1 MQRPTLILLLST
13 NFFRYL
19 SLAVLCHRIHRNKF
33 LDLSQSSPENLAF
46 TIEDL
51 FSNLGQDYS
60 SSLGGKFVGGPDD
73 GSTDDFDMNLIGYDN
88 HELISTFLE
97 ESIVMAISFM

>member
-1 MQRPTLILLLST
+1 
-13 NFFRYL
+13 
-19 SLAVLCHRIHRNKF
+19 LAVLCHRIHRNKF
-33 LDLSQSSPENLAF
+33 LDLSQSSPENLTF
-46 TIEDL
+46 MVEEL

-73 GSTDDFDMNLIGYDN
+73 SSTNDFDMNLIGNYND
-88 HELISTFLE
+88 ELVSNFIE

>member
-1 MQRPTLILLLST
+1 MSNFHPSNLYY
-13 NFFRYL
+13 FFRYL

-33 LDLSQSSPENLAF
+33 LDLSQSSPENLVF
-46 TIEDL
+46 MVEEL

-73 GSTDDFDMNLIGYDN
+73 SSTNDFDMSLIGYDN
-88 HELISTFLE
+88 DELVSNFIE